1 MKAAISE
8 QLLKV
13 AGLIAGMMVSIAT
26 ILFGVWT
33 MINASEVRT
42 AERIGA
48 VEVRIGAME
57 VRIGVIDVQ
66 QRQVADELKDELHQ
80 LSLRVARLEGAMGV
94 ATDLGKGD

>member
-48 VEVRIGAME
+48 VEVRIG
-57 VRIGVIDVQ
+57 VIEVQ